1 MKKITIMDKK
11 KIREIFNDFKLV
23 CENKSDYE
31 KIDIEKV
38 KDKIVDDIIKLNN
51 NNIEENY

>member
-1 MKKITIMDKK
+1 MKKKITIMEKK

-23 CENKSDYE
+23 CENESDYE

-51 NNIEENY
+51 EKN